1 MAKFLTAD
9 LDDMV
14 FEDRE
19 KGYGAYF
26 LRKKYPG
33 HLVIGTV
40 VVCLV
45 GSLFG
50 MAPAIAKYLDLAD
63 ENVAKRRTAIVID
76 LEDLPPPPSV
86 DEDNPPPP
94 PPPRVPPPQIRT
106 VAFLIPEPT
115 PEDQIDPEEE
125 PTIVEIAE
133 LQDAPAIGLE
143 DQEGAEE
150 GFFDGEI
157 DVDEHIPEVIVE
169 PREPGIMDWVDADE
183 QPVPVNMEDL
193 IKLVGYPQ
201 MAKDAGI
208 EGTVVV
214 RILVDKTGTYA
225 KHKVINSVHP
235 ILDRVVAKHIHRLK
249 FTPAIQGKK
258 PIKFWVN
265 IPFKF
270 QLL

>member
-1 MAKFLTAD
+1 MTSTLKAD

-26 LRKKYPG
+26 LRKKYPR

-40 VVCLV
+40 VVCLI

-50 MAPAIAKYLDLAD
+50 MAPAIAKYLDLSEAV
-63 ENVAKRRTAIVID
+63 ESRSSTAIVID
-76 LEDLPPPPSV
+76 LADLPPPPPV
-86 DEDNPPPP
+86 DQDNPPPP
-94 PPPRVPPPQIRT
+94 PPPRVPPPQVRT
-106 VAFLIPEPT
+106 VAFQIPEPT

-125 PTIVEIAE
+125 QTIVEIEE

-143 DQEGAEE
+143 DVDGAEE
-150 GFFDGEI
+150 GFFSGEI
-157 DVDEHIPEVIVE
+157 DVTEDIPEVIVE
-169 PREPGIMDWVDADE
+169 QKDPGIMDWVDADE
-183 QPVPVNMEDL
+183 VPVPVNMDDL
-193 IKLVGYPQ
+193 VKLVGYPQ

-208 EGTVVV
+208 EGTVIV
-214 RILVDKTGTYA
+214 RVLVDKTGKYDN
-225 KHKVINSVHP
+225 HRIINSVHP
-235 ILDRVVAKHIHRLK
+235 ILDRAVEKHIHRLT
-249 FTPAIQGKK
+249 FTPAIQGRK